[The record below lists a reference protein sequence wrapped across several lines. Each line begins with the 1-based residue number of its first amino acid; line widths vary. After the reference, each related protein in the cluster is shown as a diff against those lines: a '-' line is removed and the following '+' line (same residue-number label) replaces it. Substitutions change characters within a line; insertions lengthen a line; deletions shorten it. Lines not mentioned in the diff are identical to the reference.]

1 MDVKDFG
8 QVPKSEQQTKQNL
21 SLYLPVARERLAV
34 ELLVCKLNGGIKY
47 PGHLT
52 FNAVTLEV
60 LETSEVRNEVTN
72 QT

>member
-34 ELLVCKLNGGIKY
+34 ELLVC
-47 PGHLT
+47 
-52 FNAVTLEV
+52 
-60 LETSEVRNEVTN
+60 
-72 QT
+72 